1 MKKTPNQKKGI
12 LINCVKLSKS
22 YQFGSEQIHAL
33 KDVNLEINKGEF
45 VAIMGKSGCGKT
57 TLINTI
63 AGLLQPSQGNVVID
77 GKSLKGMTIDQ
88 LSLMRRNTI
97 GIVFQMFNLHPGLTV
112 LENVEL
118 PLLFKGIER
127 DKRRNIAQEVLATL
141 EMADYIDNYPEELSG
156 GEKQRVAIARALT
169 IEPKI
174 LLADEPT
181 GNLNS
186 LLAKEI
192 IKLFIEI
199 NQKKG
204 ITIILVTHDES
215 LINKD
220 MRLIRLKDGKIIN

>member
-1 MKKTPNQKKGI
+1 VKKTPNQKKNI
-12 LINCVKLSKS
+12 LINCVNLSKS
-22 YQFGSEQIHAL
+22 YQFGSELIHAL
-33 KDVNLEINKGEF
+33 TDVNLEITEGEF

-63 AGLLQPSQGNVVID
+63 AGLLQPTQGNVIIE
-77 GKSLKGMTIDQ
+77 GKSLTGMTIDQ

-97 GIVFQMFNLHPGLTV
+97 GIVFQMFNLHHGLTV

-127 DKRRNIAQEVLATL
+127 EKRRDVAYEILATL
-141 EMADYIDNYPEELSG
+141 EMTDFVDNYPEELSG

-169 IEPKI
+169 IGPKI

-192 IKLFIEI
+192 IKLFVEI

-204 ITIILVTHDES
+204 ITIVLVTHDES
-215 LINKD
+215 LIKKD
-220 MRLIRLKDGKIIN
+220 MRLIKLKDGKITN

>member
-1 MKKTPNQKKGI
+1 MEKTPNKEKNI

-22 YQFGSEQIHAL
+22 YPFGSEQIHAL

-63 AGLLQPSQGNVVID
+63 AGLLQPTQGNVVID
-77 GKSLKGMTIDQ
+77 GKSLKGMTVDQ

-127 DKRRNIAQEVLATL
+127 DKRRSIACEVLASL
-141 EMADYIDNYPEELSG
+141 EMMDFIDNYPEELSG

-215 LINKD
+215 LINKE
-220 MRLIRLKDGKIIN
+220 MRLIKLKDGKIIN

>member
-1 MKKTPNQKKGI
+1 MKKTPNQKKNI
-12 LINCVKLSKS
+12 LINCLNLSKT
-22 YQFGSEQIHAL
+22 YQFGSEEIHAL
-33 KDVNLEINKGEF
+33 KDVNLEVIKGEF

-63 AGLLQPSQGNVVID
+63 AGLLQPTQGNVVID
-77 GKSLKGMTIDQ
+77 GKSLKGLTTDQ

-127 DKRRNIAQEVLATL
+127 DKRRDTAQKVLASL
-141 EMADYIDNYPEELSG
+141 EMEGFIDNYPEELSG

-199 NQKKG
+199 NQNKG

-220 MRLIRLKDGKIIN
+220 MRLIKLKDGMIMN